1 MKQKFLYFILS
12 IFLLLSLASCDNKN
26 NNENNN
32 QNENQNDKPKEDEK
46 KEDDKKEEIVTPTLP
61 NDYYVNLLDE
71 TGAYKLDINK
81 VFFTVK
87 SENYSALLVHDSYVE
102 YELNDDYDF
111 EIYGDVKFDLLG
123 KEAKNEYEV
132 KAKNEYEVKFYLL
145 NTEIYYMYA
154 DLTANK
160 KMYNHFD
167 VLEVEAASQYIS
179 QIDQV
184 FNKYFGTTISNA
196 LNDKNMKK
204 EFVDKSKETITKV
217 LGTVLVFD
225 IKEDITATF
234 NFDALRK
241 FNQSLKA
248 DTISTIVDNIFGPFT
263 YINLKNQIVG
273 SSVSKSIFDYKLKD
287 FQTLEQ
293 FGAVSI
299 DNIEETIN
307 SYLPK
312 INLMLGEKKLPFN
325 SVNELIRFVAAKL
338 DIEVSEE
345 ITLREFLNLEALG
358 NFTINEIINL
368 MFDMNLDLKAIAS
381 QLFDL
386 GYKYTPYQFIN
397 ALATIKTI
405 DELPAKI
412 ATAPNLGIEF
422 TVDAVIEIIAKIDL
436 KLVTDGQ
443 GNLKSATLKF
453 LPDDFIFDFDFAL
466 NKTTFTNVDS
476 FKQEVENNLVA

>member
-46 KEDDKKEEIVTPTLP
+46 KEDDKKEEVVTPTLP

-81 VFFTVK
+81 VFFPVQ
-87 SENYSALLVHDSYVE
+87 SEEYSALLVHDSYVE
-102 YELNDDYDF
+102 YELTDDYDF

-123 KEAKNEYEV
+123 EE
-132 KAKNEYEVKFYLL
+132 AKNEYEVKFYLL
-145 NTEIYYMYA
+145 NTEIYYMYS

-204 EFVDKSKETITKV
+204 QFVDKSKEIITKV

-263 YINLKNQIVG
+263 YINLKNLIAG
-273 SSVSKSIFDYKLKD
+273 SSISKSIFDYKLKD
-287 FQTLEQ
+287 FQALEQ

-299 DNIEETIN
+299 DNIEENIN

-338 DIEVSEE
+338 EIEVSEE
-345 ITLREFLNLEALG
+345 ITLREFLNLEALT
-358 NFTINEIINL
+358 NLTINELINL
-368 MFDMNLDLKAIAS
+368 IFDMNLDLKAISS

-397 ALATIKTI
+397 ALGAIKTI

-422 TVDAVIEIIAKIDL
+422 MVDAVIELIAKIDL

-453 LPDDFIFDFDFAL
+453 LPDDYIFDFDFAL

-476 FKQEVENNLVA
+476 FKQEVENTLVA